1 MNSNND
7 RNCLIWP
14 DYEASAVATD
24 SAETMTTVYG
34 SMRAG
39 GDYRLTP
46 RYATWLQLRR
56 PAYDHRVRAR
66 LTTMIIDLRGQGE
79 LCPEVTYE
87 MIERAE
93 EASDLPV
100 HTRAERLL
108 KQLDRLTR
116 MIGQEIDTTPHSDSF
131 PGLLAWTES
140 TEESEVAFLEDYL
153 RNQEL
158 LEGDPGSPI
167 VSVNGYARISD
178 MSAGQDSNNVFVAM
192 WFDPT
197 MERVYEDSI
206 KPAIVEAGYIPQRVG
221 QGQTTE
227 RIDYEAEAKI
237 RAARL
242 IIADF
247 THEHGKG
254 VRGSVYY
261 EAGFARALNK
271 PIIFT
276 AKEGSDVHFN
286 VDHFL
291 RIEWKDAEDLCAK
304 LTHRIR
310 NLPELQ

>member
-1 MNSNND
+1 MRIPD
-7 RNCLIWP
+7 DKRCPIWQTEAEAVVTDP
-14 DYEASAVATD
+14 DGERLR
-24 SAETMTTVYG
+24 VYG
-34 SMRAG
+34 SERAG
-39 GDYRLTP
+39 GAYAMSERISWMRLK
-46 RYATWLQLRR
+46 
-56 PAYDHRVRAR
+56 RVGVRTRAR
-66 LTTMIIDLRGQGE
+66 LTTALIDQREQGI
-79 LCPEVTYE
+79 LWPEVT
-87 MIERAE
+87 IRSIRQAE

-116 MIGQEIDTTPHSDSF
+116 MIGQEIDTTPHSDSL

-140 TEESEVAFLEDYL
+140 TEESEIAFLEDYL

-197 MERVYEDSI
+197 MEQVYEDAI
-206 KPAIVEAGYIPQRVG
+206 KPAIVEAGYVPQRVG
-221 QGQTTE
+221 QGQTTD
-227 RIDYEAEAKI
+227 RIDYEAEAQI
-237 RAARL
+237 RGARL
-242 IIADF
+242 VIADF
-247 THEHGKG
+247 THDDGKG

-276 AKEGSDVHFN
+276 AKEGSDIHFN

-291 RIEWKDAEDLCAK
+291 RIEWEDAEDLRTQ
-304 LTHRIR
+304 LTMRIR
-310 NLPELQ
+310 DLPELQRKR